1 MREDLAP
8 LLTSF
13 TSGSLTLDNRF
24 VMSPMTRKFSPNGI
38 PGDDVAAYYTRR
50 AMAKV
55 GLIITEGVGVDHPS
69 AIGHGSMG
77 EENIPVMHGDA
88 ALAGWRA
95 VVERVHAAGG
105 KIIPQLWHM
114 GGIRQEGTPPFPDAK
129 SMRPNDMSEVD
140 IADIIAAFVRSAA
153 NAKAVGFD
161 GIALHGGHG
170 YLIDSFLWAG
180 TNARDDT
187 WGGDIEGRTR
197 FAVELVKAIRAAVGP
212 EFPILFRI
220 SQWKL
225 QDYEAKLAETL
236 KELQAAREEERKA
249 AERTQEMLLAE
260 QRAKAEHMEQWAR
273 ESRGLVAV
281 VAEKSAEQAEAMAS
295 IAASMAAKGTVEI
308 GERERA
314 MAKRED
320 DLCRQSQ
327 IEKLMVAQQEAA
339 AARMKA
345 IEEQMIAAA
354 QLMMVQQ
361 EAAVERMKAAEAT
374 VTSAARIATDRPGM
388 PRTAGDQRRK
398 DCH

>member
-225 QDYEAKLAETL
+225 QDYEAKLAETPDEL
-236 KELQAAREEERKA
+236 GLIVGALAAAGVDIFDVSTRVFSVPAFAGSDRGLAGWIRTLSGKPTMTVGGTGFNKELAASFA
-249 AERTQEMLLAE
+249 QPTSAIDNLAE
-260 QRAKAEHMEQWAR
+260 VVRRFEAGEFD
-273 ESRGLVAV
+273 LVALGRALLMDPAWV
-281 VAEKSAEQAEAMAS
+281 LKAQAGVPFEPFDISAY
-295 IAASMAAKGTVEI
+295 G
-308 GERERA
+308 RL
-314 MAKRED
+314 D
-320 DLCRQSQ
+320 
-327 IEKLMVAQQEAA
+327 
-339 AARMKA
+339 
-345 IEEQMIAAA
+345 
-354 QLMMVQQ
+354 
-361 EAAVERMKAAEAT
+361 
-374 VTSAARIATDRPGM
+374 
-388 PRTAGDQRRK
+388 
-398 DCH
+398 

>member
-8 LLTSF
+8 LLAPF
-13 TSGSLTLDNRF
+13 TCGSLTLANRF
-24 VMSPMTRKFSPNGI
+24 VMSPMTRKFSPDGV

-55 GLIITEGVGVDHPS
+55 GLVITEGVGVDHPS

-95 VVERVHAAGG
+95 VVERVHTAGG

-129 SMRPNDMSEVD
+129 SMRPNDMSEAD
-140 IADIIAAFVRSAA
+140 IVDIIAAFVRSAA

-187 WGGDIEGRTR
+187 WGGDIERRSR
-197 FAVELVKAIRAAVGP
+197 FAVELVKAIRAEVGS

-225 QDYEAKLAETL
+225 QDYEAKLAETPDEL
-236 KELQAAREEERKA
+236 GLIVGALAAAGVDLFDVSTRVFSVPAFAGSDRGLAGWIRTLSGKTTMTVGGIGFDKELAASFA
-249 AERTQEMLLAE
+249 QPTSAIDNLAE
-260 QRAKAEHMEQWAR
+260 VVRRFEAGEFD
-273 ESRGLVAV
+273 LVALGRALLMDPAWV
-281 VAEKSAEQAEAMAS
+281 LKAQAGVPFEPFD
-295 IAASMAAKGTVEI
+295 I
-308 GERERA
+308 
-314 MAKRED
+314 
-320 DLCRQSQ
+320 
-327 IEKLMVAQQEAA
+327 
-339 AARMKA
+339 
-345 IEEQMIAAA
+345 
-354 QLMMVQQ
+354 
-361 EAAVERMKAAEAT
+361 
-374 VTSAARIATDRPGM
+374 
-388 PRTAGDQRRK
+388 TAYGRLD
-398 DCH
+398 